1 MRENGHG
8 YLDGQ
13 ASVGKRQELSWGWVP
28 WSLTEETVIQN
39 KWVEL
44 GLPMGWMKERLVRT
58 AGNMSAVS

>member
-13 ASVGKRQELSWGWVP
+13 ASVRKRQELSWGWVL
-28 WSLTEETVIQN
+28 WSLTEERVIQN

-44 GLPMGWMKERLVRT
+44 GLPVGWMKEWLVKT
-58 AGNMSAVS
+58 AGNMSAIS